1 MMRSSSSGLVVKDA
15 AVANP
20 IAQAHQASG
29 CRSRGRA
36 VGPVTARQTPRLRRA
51 TTALPAI
58 AITSSPITPQVRAAG
73 TRAGLSAC
81 GSVASEDAVDAESPG
96 DSEAEPEGSPPA
108 LVGES
113 LGDSP
118 SSEPFADPLSAGP
131 LVGPLAALRAGPARA
146 GTAL

>member
-1 MMRSSSSGLVVKDA
+1 MMRSSNSGLVVNDA
-15 AVANP
+15 AVASP

-51 TTALPAI
+51 RTALPAMAI
-58 AITSSPITPQVRAAG
+58 ASSPIAPHVRAAG

-81 GSVASEDAVDAESPG
+81 GSAASEDALGSESLG

-118 SSEPFADPLSAGP
+118 LSEPLSEPFPEPLP
-131 LVGPLAALRAGPARA
+131 EPLAPFAPASP
-146 GTAL
+146 